1 MKKYIKKIKVVLS
14 SLMLTL
20 LLFVVSAN
28 VKADDNLEPLRVGTD
43 IKYPNGDPVMVPK
56 EYQEKTRELRGVWV
70 TTVFNLDIG
79 LHTSEAQY
87 KALYR
92 AKLDTAEEFNMNT
105 IFFQVRG
112 HLDAFYESELAPWSR
127 YLTGSEGTDP
137 GWDVVE
143 WLIEET
149 HSRGMEFHAWF
160 NPYRLIGTGSVNL
173 NNLDDKN
180 FAKQNP
186 DLLLKSGDATI
197 LNPGEPAVREHV
209 RDVIKEFVH
218 LYPNVDGIHFDDYF
232 YYSGNPGATDQET
245 FDKYKNDLGV
255 TNITDFR
262 LESNNLLVKGIHDDL
277 EVLNATYNTNIK
289 FGISPLGIYRNGS
302 SAYPEGPTTNGGQ
315 HYTSNFIDSVKWI
328 EEEWIDY
335 ILPQVYWIFNHPQ
348 APYAEIVRWW
358 VNVVKDTNVDL
369 IIGHNF
375 YDNGG
380 WHADERAAQILY
392 NSQYEEIKG
401 SVFYRHGS
409 MSTISGGSKI
419 KEYWQTMIPTHYA
432 EFEHETPTISIDGTL
447 QDDIFK
453 SDVEI
458 TLESGQPENIIK
470 YKIDQ
475 GEWQLYV
482 EPLTFNHHG
491 RIDLYYKIEN
501 ADGTASPIRRQKI
514 EILKDNNNLPNVTFN
529 GEVLDGKYVDQV
541 EIVIDTTGD
550 AKIEYYLMS
559 GAGSVAKFIPYEG
572 PIVVDLVRKH
582 TLHTR
587 TMLGNT
593 PSEVTVINFEVIQAN
608 YEPPIFNIT
617 GEGTNPYFKT
627 ANVQILSSAPQIEY
641 RINDG
646 SWNTYIRTLTFDE
659 PGEYKIDARNNDSK
673 KEVVTTTIYIDDIPA
688 SDPTIIVEG
697 EFDGRDY
704 TSDVTVSFE
713 SSQENE
719 EIMYRISHN
728 NKWTQWRAFDEPFV
742 LTANGLHFIEFYT
755 RNPYGNQSEVD
766 YKSIYIEKAFDLS
779 VDRVIRND
787 QEVKK
792 KDGSPI
798 MLPTEYTERNE
809 EIRAI
814 WFSNVSNID
823 LPQMVAGD
831 IAGYK
836 AQITYRFDKIKSL
849 NFNTIFFQVRTMN
862 DAFYYS
868 DYAPYSRYVTGHEGQ
883 DPGFD
888 VLEFAIEEAHKR
900 GLELHA
906 WLNPYRVSN
915 GTASMQEQ
923 LNQLHDDNFAKQN
936 PDLVLADKNGALIL
950 NPGEPAVHQYL
961 NNVITELVEN
971 YNIDGIHFDDYFYSY
986 AGTDD
991 SKDDAA
997 YNAYK
1002 LPNESKGNW
1011 RRRNVDIVIENTSNI
1026 TRGYNLENNTNIK
1039 FGISPFGIWRNSSND
1054 PLGSYTNGL
1063 QSYDSQFAD
1072 SKKWV
1077 EEGWLDYITPQ
1088 LYWHFNNFGSTG
1100 NPIAPFADLVDWWY
1114 DLTQANGVG
1123 LVVGQ
1128 AFYRHADGTWTYP
1141 NELIEQLRYLSS
1153 YENLWGMSFF
1163 TYNTLEKTNPAVL
1176 NTIEFLKEIYWPST
1190 VDFVWESDVDPFV
1203 ETPDQTTYTVTFDSN
1218 GGSNVTTQIIEQGQT
1233 ATKPEDPIKE
1243 GFKFLG
1249 WYLGD
1254 QKFDFTETVTED
1266 IALTA
1271 KWEVEEV
1278 EEEET
1283 SNALLIISLTVGA
1296 VAIIGTIKT
1305 LIIIK
1310 GKKK

>member
-1 MKKYIKKIKVVLS
+1 MKKYIKKLKLVIAS
-14 SLMLTL
+14 IIFTMLI
-20 LLFVVSAN
+20 FVVSTN
-28 VKADDNLEPLRVGTD
+28 VKADDNLEPLRVGTN
-43 IKYPNGDPVMVPK
+43 ITYPNGDPVMVPK
-56 EYQEKTRELRGVWV
+56 EYQEKTRELRGVWIA
-70 TTVFNLDIG
+70 TVFNLDIG

-87 KALYR
+87 KALYQS
-92 AKLDTAEEFNMNT
+92 KLDTAEEFNMNT

-112 HLDAFYESELAPWSR
+112 HLDAFYESEHAPWSR
-127 YLTGSEGTDP
+127 YLAGSEGTDP
-137 GWDVVE
+137 GWNVVE

-160 NPYRLIGTGSVNL
+160 NPYRLIGSGEPNL
-173 NNLDDKN
+173 ENLDDKN

-186 DLLLKSGDATI
+186 DLLLKSGEATI
-197 LNPGEPAVREHV
+197 LNPGEPAVRQHV
-209 RDVIKEFVH
+209 RDVIEEFVH

-277 EVLNATYNTNIK
+277 EDLNATYNTNIK

-302 SAYPEGPTTNGGQ
+302 SAYPEGPITNGGQ
-315 HYTSNFIDSVKWI
+315 HYTSNYIDSVKWI

-358 VNVVKDTNVDL
+358 VNIVKDTNVDL

-375 YDNGG
+375 YDSG
-380 WHADERAAQILY
+380 WHSDERAAQILY

-401 SVFYRHGS
+401 SVFYRHGL
-409 MSTISGGSKI
+409 MSSIAGGSKI
-419 KEYWQTMIPTHYA
+419 KDYWQTMIPTHYA

-458 TLESGQPENIIK
+458 TLESEQPENIIK

-475 GEWQLYV
+475 GDWHVYDEA
-482 EPLTFNHHG
+482 LTFTHHG

-501 ADGTASPIRRQKI
+501 NDGTVSAITRQKV
-514 EILKDNNNLPNVTFN
+514 EILKENNNLPNVTFN

-541 EIVIDTTGD
+541 EIVIETTND
-550 AKIEYYLMS
+550 AVIEYYLMS
-559 GAGSVAKFIPYEG
+559 GIGSVAEFRPYEG
-572 PIVVDLVRKH
+572 PIVVDLVRRH
-582 TLHTR
+582 TLHAR
-587 TMLGNT
+587 TILGNT
-593 PSEVTVINFEVIQAN
+593 PSEKVVINFEVIQAN
-608 YEPPIFNIT
+608 YEPPTFNIT
-617 GEGTNPYFKT
+617 GEGSSPYFKT
-627 ANVQILSSAPQIEY
+627 ANVQILSSAPEIEY
-641 RINDG
+641 RINEG
-646 SWNTYIRTLTFDE
+646 EWKTYIRTLTFDE
-659 PGEYKIDARNNDSK
+659 PGEYQIDARNNDSK
-673 KEVVTTTIYIDDIPA
+673 KVVVSETIYIDDIPA
-688 SDPTIIVEG
+688 GEPEVFVEG

-704 TSDVTVSFE
+704 TSDATVTFE
-713 SSQENE
+713 TSQDDEVV
-719 EIMYRISHN
+719 MYRISHN
-728 NKWTQWRAFDEPFV
+728 NRWTQWREYNEPLL
-742 LTANGLHFIEFYT
+742 LTANGLHYIEFYA
-755 RNPYGNQSEVD
+755 RNPYGNQSEVN
-766 YKSIYIEKAFDLS
+766 YKAVYIEKAFDLS
-779 VDRVIRND
+779 VDRVIRD
-787 QEVKK
+787 GQEVKK

-798 MLPTEYTERNE
+798 MLPTEYTELDE
-809 EIRAI
+809 QIRAI
-814 WFSNVSNID
+814 WFSTVSNID

-831 IAGYK
+831 IEGYK
-836 AQITYRFDKIKSL
+836 DQIRYRFDKIKSL

-868 DYAPYSRYVTGHEGQ
+868 EYAPYSRYVTGYEGQ

-915 GTASMQEQ
+915 GTASLQEQ

-950 NPGEPAVHQYL
+950 NPGEPAVHEYL
-961 NNVITELVEN
+961 NNIITELVKN
-971 YNIDGIHFDDYFYSY
+971 YSIDGIHFDDYFYSY

-1002 LPNESKGNW
+1002 LPNESKENW

-1026 TRGYNLENNTNIK
+1026 TRSYNLENNAHIK
-1039 FGISPFGIWRNSSND
+1039 FGISPFGIWRNSSDD

-1063 QSYDSQFAD
+1063 QSYDDQFAD

-1114 DLTQANGVG
+1114 ELTQANGVG

-1128 AFYRHADGTWTYP
+1128 AFYRQADGTWNYP

-1163 TYNTLEKTNPAVL
+1163 TYNTLEETGPAVL
-1176 NTIEFLKEIYWPST
+1176 NTIEFLKEVYWPST
-1190 VDFVWESDVDPFV
+1190 VDFVWDSDVDPFV
-1203 ETPDQTTYTVTFDSN
+1203 DELPEETYYDVTFDSN
-1218 GGSNVTTQIIEQGQT
+1218 GGSNVSNQKVKEGNIV
-1233 ATKPEDPIKE
+1233 TKPEDPKKE
-1243 GFKFLG
+1243 GYTFLG
-1249 WYLGD
+1249 WYLDDEEFDFD
-1254 QKFDFTETVTED
+1254 QKVLNNIT
-1266 IALTA
+1266 LTA
-1271 KWEVEEV
+1271 KWELKETQ
-1278 EEEET
+1278 T
-1283 SNALLIISLTVGA
+1283 SNTMLIVVLSIAAVAAVGA
-1296 VAIIGTIKT
+1296 VTAIA
-1305 LIIIK
+1305 IIK

>member
-1 MKKYIKKIKVVLS
+1 MKKYIKKIKIVLA
-14 SLMLTL
+14 SLIFTML
-20 LLFVVSAN
+20 LLVVSTN
-28 VKADDNLEPLRVGTD
+28 VKADDNLEQLKVGTN
-43 IKYPNGDPVMVPK
+43 ITYPNGDPVMVPK
-56 EYQEKTRELRGVWV
+56 EYQEKTRELRGVWI

-87 KALYR
+87 KALYKS
-92 AKLDTAEEFNMNT
+92 KLDTAEEFNMNT

-112 HLDAFYESELAPWSR
+112 HLDAFYESEHAPWSR
-127 YLTGSEGTDP
+127 YLAGTEGTDP
-137 GWDVVE
+137 GWNVVE

-149 HSRGMEFHAWF
+149 QSRGMEFHAWF
-160 NPYRLIGTGSVNL
+160 NPYRLIGTGTVNL
-173 NNLDDKN
+173 NDLDDKN

-197 LNPGEPAVREHV
+197 LNPGEPAVRQHV
-209 RDVIKEFVH
+209 RDVITEFVD

-232 YYSGNPGATDQET
+232 YYSGNPGNTDLET
-245 FDKYKNDLGV
+245 FNKYKNDLGV
-255 TNITDFR
+255 NNIADFR

-277 EVLNATYNTNIK
+277 EVLNTTYNTKIK

-315 HYTSNFIDSVKWI
+315 HYTSNYIDSVKWI

-335 ILPQVYWIFNHPQ
+335 ILPQVYWQFSRSV

-358 VNVVKDTNVDL
+358 VNIVKDTNVDL

-375 YDNGG
+375 YDAG
-380 WHADERAAQILY
+380 WHSDERAAQILY

-401 SVFYRHGS
+401 SVFYRHGT
-409 MSTISGGSKI
+409 MSSVTGGTKI
-419 KEYWQTMIPTHYA
+419 KDYWQTPIPTHYA
-432 EFEHETPTISIDGTL
+432 EFEHENPTISIDGTL

-458 TLESGQPENIIK
+458 TLEAGQPENIIK

-475 GEWQLYV
+475 GEWMVYNQ
-482 EPLTFNHHG
+482 PLTFSHHG
-491 RIDLYYKIEN
+491 RVDLYYKIEN
-501 ADGTASPIRRQKI
+501 NDGTTSAISRQKV
-514 EILKDNNNLPNVTFN
+514 EIIKDNNFIPNVTFN
-529 GEVLDGKYVDQV
+529 GEKIDGKYVEEV

-550 AKIEYYLMS
+550 VEIEYYLMS
-559 GAGSVAKFIPYEG
+559 GAGSVAEFIPYEG
-572 PIVVDLVRKH
+572 PITVDLIRRH

-593 PSEVTVINFEVIQAN
+593 PSEVVVINFEVIQAN
-608 YEPPIFNIT
+608 FEPPIFNIT
-617 GEGTNPYFKT
+617 GVGTNPYFKS
-627 ANVQILSSAPQIEY
+627 ANVQIVSTAPGIEY
-641 RINDG
+641 RVNGDT
-646 SWNTYIRTLTFDE
+646 WKTYIRTLTFDE
-659 PGEYKIDARNNDSK
+659 PGEYEIEARNNDSK
-673 KEVVTTTIYIDDIPA
+673 KVVVSKTIYIDDIPA
-688 SDPTIIVEG
+688 SDPEIIVEG

-713 SSQENE
+713 SAQENE

-798 MLPTEYTERNE
+798 MLPTDYTERE
-809 EIRAI
+809 EQIRAI
-814 WFSNVSNID
+814 WFSTVSNID

-831 IAGYK
+831 IEGYK
-836 AQITYRFDKIKSL
+836 NQIKYRFDKIKSL

-868 DYAPYSRYVTGHEGQ
+868 EYAPYSRYVTGFEGR
-883 DPGFD
+883 DPGLD

-906 WLNPYRVSN
+906 WLNPYRVST
-915 GTASMQEQ
+915 GTASMEEQ
-923 LNQLHDDNFAKQN
+923 LNLLHDDNFAKKN
-936 PDLVLADKNGALIL
+936 PNLVLADKNGALIL

-961 NNVITELVEN
+961 NNVITELVDN

-991 SKDDAA
+991 SKDNAA
-997 YNAYK
+997 YDANK
-1002 LPNESKGNW
+1002 LPGESKANW
-1011 RRRNVDIVIENTSNI
+1011 RRRNVDIVIENTSKI
-1026 TRGYNLENNTNIK
+1026 TRAFNQDNNTNIK

-1114 DLTQANGVG
+1114 ELTQENNVG

-1128 AFYRHADGTWTYP
+1128 GFYRHADGTWSYP
-1141 NELIEQLRYLSS
+1141 NELIEQLRYLDS
-1153 YENLWGMSFF
+1153 YDNLWGMSFF
-1163 TYNTLEKTNPAVL
+1163 TYNTLEKTNQAVV
-1176 NTIEFLKEIYWPST
+1176 NTLKFLKEVYWPNT
-1190 VDFVWESDVDPFV
+1190 VDFVWESDIDPFV
-1203 ETPDQTTYTVTFDSN
+1203 DVEPEETYYTLSFDSD
-1218 GGSNVTTQIIEQGQT
+1218 GGSNVSEQVIEEGT
-1233 ATKPEDPIKE
+1233 SATKPENPEKK

-1249 WYLGD
+1249 WYLND
-1254 QKFDFTETVTED
+1254 EEFDFNHKMTSNIT
-1266 IALTA
+1266 LTA
-1271 KWEVEEV
+1271 KWEEQPQTLSPVV
-1278 EEEET
+1278 
-1283 SNALLIISLTVGA
+1283 IIILA
-1296 VAIIGTIKT
+1296 VAAVAVVGTIT
-1305 LIIIK
+1305 AVLISK
-1310 GKKK
+1310 GKK